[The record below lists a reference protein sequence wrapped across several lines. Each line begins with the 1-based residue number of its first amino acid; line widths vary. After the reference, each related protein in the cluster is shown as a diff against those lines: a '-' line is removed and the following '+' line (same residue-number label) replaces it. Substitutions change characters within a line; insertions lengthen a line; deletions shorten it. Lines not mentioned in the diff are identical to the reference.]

1 MDSAFV
7 CPRFN
12 AEDRF
17 RAVVLP
23 HLDDARRLAR
33 CLTRSSTDSQDVVQE
48 ATVRLL
54 RFIDTYRGGD
64 SRAWVLKVVRN
75 TTFTWLGANRRT
87 DHVPIDSQEHEAPP
101 IAAYL
106 VADEGSDPSVAG
118 GHAYNS
124 RKMLDW
130 LGGLSPSHR
139 EIIILRYYKGQ
150 SYRKI
155 SATLGVPMGT
165 VMSRLARAH
174 SALARLARDGEESN
188 SRQEPM
194 Q

>member
-1 MDSAFV
+1 MNSAFV
-7 CPRFN
+7 CPRFDSQ
-12 AEDRF
+12 DRF

-23 HLDDARRLAR
+23 HLDDAHRLAR
-33 CLTRSSTDSQDVVQE
+33 CLTGSPTDSQDVVQE

-87 DHVPIDSQEHEAPP
+87 DHVPIDAQEHEEPP
-101 IAAYL
+101 ISAFL
-106 VADEGSDPSVAG
+106 LADEGSDPSVG
-118 GHAYNS
+118 GGQTYNS
-124 RKMLDW
+124 KKMREL
-130 LGGLSPSHR
+130 LGGLSLGHR
-139 EIIILRYYKGQ
+139 EVVILRYYKGH
-150 SYRKI
+150 SYRQI
-155 SATLGVPMGT
+155 SETLGVPIGT

-174 SALARLARDGEESN
+174 SALGRRARDGEEFN
-188 SRQEPM
+188 TRLEPI